1 MKGGGDIAMTSAD
14 IRFWKSNHEWY
25 DYDENDEPYLTE
37 KAPPEARESF
47 EKLMEFLKEEEQTGI
62 HII

>member
-1 MKGGGDIAMTSAD
+1 MTSAD
-14 IRFWKSNHEWY
+14 IHFWKSNPEWY

-37 KAPPEARESF
+37 KASPEARESF
-47 EKLMEFLKEEEQTGI
+47 EKFMELLKEEERTGI